1 MRIEAMALVLAA
13 TAAACGP
20 GRSAHAPAA
29 STPAAC
35 ENVVQAAILPDGM
48 VQDLGTVA
56 VGTTAQFTIGAGVS
70 EFVIVSQEVG
80 TTAAAAVLAGT
91 ILAPN
96 AVVPTNL
103 RSPSGALYYD
113 DFAGWPT
120 TTFSGTIPYPDTT
133 GLLAFDAGF
142 QPAVGI
148 FPFPSTSAGLA
159 RLRAEGQVEPGTWTF
174 TLNDWANRCP
184 LQSCA
189 GGNEGGR
196 YRVSVVTRP
205 GALPGSGTLD
215 VEVYLATGSTS
226 VLPSAAAAAASPQVA
241 RWKQTLAAYLANAG
255 IALGQ
260 VTFHDVA
267 DDAKS
272 RYAANGQVD
281 VSSSDPCSA
290 MSRLFTS
297 AGLPRRAVS
306 VFLADV
312 LVAPSSAGG
321 AFKIVGVDGSIPG
334 PSGFPGTIYSGAIVG
349 LEDFGFETVRGACAR
364 SAPVAIGSCGT
375 DRTAYVAAHEIGH
388 WLGLFHTTES
398 DGTFFDPLGDTAPCP
413 CHACAPTAAEQAAC
427 ADVNPKGTSA
437 VTNAWCVASA
447 SCGGG
452 QNLMFWLLSDV
463 YSTGA
468 ITPDQAQLMRLNPA
482 VQ

>member
-1 MRIEAMALVLAA
+1 MRVHPLAVALVA
-13 TAAACGP
+13 AAACGP
-20 GRSAHAPAA
+20 GRSSHAPPAA
-29 STPAAC
+29 STPAVC
-35 ENVVQAAILPDGM
+35 ENLVQAPVLPDGM
-48 VQDLGTVA
+48 VQDLGTIA
-56 VGTTAQFTIGAGVS
+56 VGGSARFTIGAGVA

-80 TTAAAAVLAGT
+80 TTAPPAVLAGT
-91 ILAPN
+91 TLEPN

-113 DFAGWPT
+113 DFAGWPS
-120 TTFSGTIPYPDTT
+120 TTFSGTIPYADTT

-142 QPAVGI
+142 QPVVGV
-148 FPFPSTSAGLA
+148 FPFPSTSGGLA
-159 RLRAEGQVEPGTWTF
+159 RLRADGQVEPGTWSF

-189 GGNEGGR
+189 GGNAGGR
-196 YRVSVVTRP
+196 YRVYVVTRP
-205 GALPGSGTLD
+205 GPLPGSGTLD
-215 VEVYLATGSTS
+215 LEVYLATGSTS
-226 VLPSAAAAAASPQVA
+226 ALPSAAAAAASPQVA
-241 RWKQTLAAYLANAG
+241 RWKQSLAAYLANAG

-267 DDAKS
+267 DDVKG

-281 VSSSDPCSA
+281 VSSSDPCA
-290 MSRLFTS
+290 PMSRLFT
-297 AGLPRRAVS
+297 AAVVPRRAVS

-312 LVAPSSAGG
+312 LVAPSPAGG
-321 AFKIVGVDGSIPG
+321 TFKVVGVDGSIPG

-349 LEDFGFETVRGACAR
+349 LEDFGFETARGACAL
-364 SAPVAIGSCGT
+364 SAPLSIGSCGT

-398 DGTFFDPLGDTAPCP
+398 EGTFFDPLADTAPCP

-437 VTNAWCVASA
+437 VKNAWCVASA

-452 QNLMFWLLSDV
+452 QNLMFWLLSDA

-468 ITPDQAQLMRLNPA
+468 LTPEQAQIMRLNPA